1 MLFRIAADGVLL
13 LHLFFIVFVVLGGA
27 LAFRWR
33 WTIALHLPALVW
45 GVFVELTGRICPL
58 TYLENDFRRQAGQ
71 AGYGESFIEHY
82 LLHVVYPDGL
92 TPEIQYIL
100 AGIVLALNLLLYGW
114 LIYRRRQSAWTLPP
128 SP

>member
-13 LHLFFIVFVVLGGA
+13 IHLLFIVFVVLGGA

-33 WTIALHLPALVW
+33 WVAFVHLPAAAW

-82 LLHVVYPDGL
+82 LLNVVYPDGL
-92 TPEIQYIL
+92 TPEIQYGL

-114 LIYRRRQSAWTLPP
+114 LIYRRRPSAWNLRQ